1 MLLFS
6 GWNMVENI
14 NQGRGNVGVIKKI
27 EEDDDDDAIGDVGR
41 ILTEKEKEEEQ
52 KRAIRREK
60 DARLCTAVLGSCDP
74 NFVTSHVHA
83 ILCPPSVT
91 ESDPRGD
98 HRVALHRRFDFLSH
112 LQRMSVIVRNES
124 PNSLYEVFVKGSPE
138 IISSLCMSHTVPS
151 SFADTLSVYTKRGL
165 RVLALAHRVL
175 DRNALLSTGSPSLSS
190 LLSSSN
196 DPLLTEEEID
206 KLPRVDV
213 ECDLTFLGLLIVE
226 NKIRETTPIA
236 IEKLN
241 NAAIKTVMITGDNA
255 LTGVNVAK
263 NCGLIPSYVETTYHK
278 TEKRTAVKEPPIFL
292 CELNDD
298 EDVIWRCT
306 EDPKLRLNPE
316 TLLPYTQKFELPPSS
331 SLAISSVHSPEM
343 GDLTATITPGQSP
356 RFTVSLIN
364 VPSTLTLA
372 NNPLGYNSK
381 LPISPSS
388 STIASSFTVQTSTN
402 TVSSENG
409 ANSSSP
415 SSVDASSPPA
425 PNATVIPDYSKVSIM
440 SSNSTYRSDGD
451 VDVFVP
457 PSKINTKVFLLN
469 KFILFGDY
477 FCSYGQ
483 VDHGDP

>member
-14 NQGRGNVGVIKKI
+14 NQGRGNEGVIKKI
-27 EEDDDDDAIGDVGR
+27 EEDEDDAIGDVGR

-52 KRAIRREK
+52 KRILRKEK
-60 DARLCTAVLGSCDP
+60 DVKLCAAVLGSCDQ
-74 NFVTSHVHA
+74 NFVSSHVHA

-91 ESDPRGD
+91 ESDPCGD
-98 HRVALHRRFDFLSH
+98 QRIALHRRFDFLSH

-124 PNSLYEVFVKGSPE
+124 PNSMYEVFVKGSPE
-138 IISSLCMSHTVPS
+138 IISLLCMSHTVPS

-175 DRNALLSTGSPSLSS
+175 DRNALLATGSPSLTS
-190 LLSSSN
+190 LLSSSS

-226 NKIRETTPIA
+226 NKIRDTTPIT

-278 TEKRTAVKEPPIFL
+278 SDKRTAVKEPPIFL

-306 EDPKLRLNPE
+306 EDPKLRLNSE
-316 TLLPYTQKFELPPSS
+316 TLLPYTQKFEIPPSS
-331 SLAISSVHSPEM
+331 SLAISSALSP
-343 GDLTATITPGQSP
+343 GIGNLTTTMTPGRSP
-356 RFTVSLIN
+356 AFTVSLIN
-364 VPSTLTLA
+364 VPSNVIVA
-372 NNPLGYNSK
+372 NNPLGINPE
-381 LPISPSS
+381 LPMSPSS
-388 STIASSFTVQTSTN
+388 STIASSFTVQTSQN
-402 TVSSENG
+402 TISSENG
-409 ANSSSP
+409 LSSSSP
-415 SSVDASSPPA
+415 SNSTVNPPSTSMGVRDCG
-425 PNATVIPDYSKVSIM
+425 NVSIM
-440 SSNSTYRSDGD
+440 SSNSTYCSDGE
-451 VDVFVP
+451 VDTFVP
-457 PSKINTKVFLLN
+457 PSKINTKVFIFYYKLFLL
-469 KFILFGDY
+469 ITL
-477 FCSYGQ
+477 
-483 VDHGDP
+483 